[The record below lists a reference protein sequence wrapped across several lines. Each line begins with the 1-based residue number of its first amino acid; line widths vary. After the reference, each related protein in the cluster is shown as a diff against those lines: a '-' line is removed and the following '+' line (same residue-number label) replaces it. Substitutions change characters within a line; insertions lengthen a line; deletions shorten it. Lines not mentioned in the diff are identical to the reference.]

1 MYVSYNTHTH
11 IISPFKC
18 SEGPFPLS
26 LFISHSI
33 FLEKTKY
40 FFLLIGCFR
49 PLKDLRNLKKKK
61 SIFIGVELVYSFVLV
76 STVQQ
81 S

>member
-40 FFLLIGCFR
+40 FFSFNRMLQAPEGF
-49 PLKDLRNLKKKK
+49 KKLKKKK
-61 SIFIGVELVYSFVLV
+61 SIFIGV
-76 STVQQ
+76 
-81 S
+81 